1 MATSVILPIY
11 ICGVTCAG
19 KTTLSKLLTDSL
31 HCDIIFIGE
40 ILRSEYSPQCI
51 SSGDKDSKE
60 FFPNISKI
68 LFLPN
73 RFFSEITGWEISHRD
88 KLWHACGILKQ
99 IRFCK
104 GIPNSES
111 LLAAPACLQ
120 IKVIEQ
126 IEFPPKKTKLQ
137 KKHHHYCNYQIS
149 QLSQRGAKCA
159 RGMTTIYSSTVL
171 TDIRYAKGT
180 KDTSTDSSTVAERH
194 TF

>member
-1 MATSVILPIY
+1 MKIRTIHRFGAFEGRRLKEY
-11 ICGVTCAG
+11 F
-19 KTTLSKLLTDSL
+19 L
-31 HCDIIFIGE
+31 GE
-40 ILRSEYSPQCI
+40 ILVPPGEVSHLYIYEVVFRKYFKCTLR
-51 SSGDKDSKE
+51 KE

-68 LFLPN
+68 LFPPN

-159 RGMTTIYSSTVL
+159 RGKTTIYSSTLL